1 MHGQSAHHAG
11 GPGAERDVE
20 TVRRVRTLLTAGLTT
35 ATTARVLPCVRE
47 EGEQPVPV
55 CSDLVAE
62 LRRERERITRAI
74 DDLLSSRTLLD
85 GVIEAPGT
93 ARPGGG

>member
-1 MHGQSAHHAG
+1 M
-11 GPGAERDVE
+11 
-20 TVRRVRTLLTAGLTT
+20 
-35 ATTARVLPCVRE
+35 
-47 EGEQPVPV
+47 PV
-55 CSDLVAE
+55 CSGLVAE

-85 GVIEAPGT
+85 GVIEAPRT